1 VFVAIPINFWQSSFL
16 VGFFFFSSS
25 SFIIQ
30 KMSQQSWSSLL
41 GETLVVKANG
51 ASSEVNTDSHLDGKY
66 VLFYFSAH
74 WCPPCRGFTP
84 TLATFYENL
93 KTSGNVPF
101 EIVFVSSDKDQ
112 GTFDEY
118 YGTMPWAALPF
129 AARDLKASLSSKF
142 KVSGIP
148 TLAVLDKD
156 GTLITT
162 QGRGKVSGDPTG
174 ANFPWLPES
183 FQQELGNQFSSK
195 SDGTVEASSFAGK
208 VCLSFALYIP
218 PSSSANHSPTVFGI
232 VFLSPL
238 VPALQSIHSK
248 VGEILRDKETTR
260 QG

>member
-1 VFVAIPINFWQSSFL
+1 
-16 VGFFFFSSS
+16 
-25 SFIIQ
+25 
-30 KMSQQSWSSLL
+30 MSQQSWSSLL
-41 GETLVVKANG
+41 GETLVAKING
-51 ASSEVNTDSHLDGKY
+51 ASSEVSTDSHLDGKF

-84 TLATFYENL
+84 TLATWYQNF
-93 KTSGNVPF
+93 KTNGNVPF
-101 EIVFVSSDKDQ
+101 EIVFVSSDKEQ

-129 AARDLKASLSSKF
+129 PARDLKASLSSKF

-148 TLAVLDKD
+148 TLVVLDKD
-156 GTLITT
+156 GSLITT

-174 ANFPWLPES
+174 ANFPWLPET
-183 FQQELGNQFSSK
+183 FQQELGNQFTSK
-195 SDGTVEASSFAGK
+195 SGNVEASTFSGK
-208 VCLSFALYIP
+208 VCHSYELPLS
-218 PSSSANHSPTVFGI
+218 HSHLQLVFGI

-248 VGEILRDKETTR
+248 VGEILRDSKTTR